1 MADVPAN
8 AHPCQSCP
16 RPIWGK
22 ADRCGSCSRL
32 QTPAEPRVLPQVP
45 LSHKRGYAIDTSP
58 SVGGPPSAPDPQE
71 TMP

>member
-22 ADRCGSCSRL
+22 TEQCGSC
-32 QTPAEPRVLPQVP
+32 QATKEKP
-45 LSHKRGYAIDTSP
+45 
-58 SVGGPPSAPDPQE
+58 
-71 TMP
+71 